1 MRQMRILVVEDEAT
15 NRDFLR
21 RSLED
26 NGYET
31 TLASTAQEA
40 EEAAK
45 SIALEGGVAI
55 DGVILDLM
63 LPDGD
68 GISLIRRMKAAGLSA
83 PVLILSAKRSVD
95 ERVFGLETGG
105 DDYLTKPYAIA
116 ELMAR
121 LRNMVRRTETHA
133 QEQKTVLRVQD
144 ITLDL
149 LRREARRGEQV
160 LELTTREFSL
170 LEFLCRNAG
179 RMVTRSMILDQVWG
193 MRIEPETNVVD
204 VHIYR
209 LRNKMERRGERPL
222 LRTIRGMGYVLQ
234 DR

>member
-45 SIALEGGVAI
+45 SSALEGGVAI

-121 LRNMVRRTETHA
+121 RS
-133 QEQKTVLRVQD
+133 
-144 ITLDL
+144 IL
-149 LRREARRGEQV
+149 LRSR
-160 LELTTREFSL
+160 
-170 LEFLCRNAG
+170 
-179 RMVTRSMILDQVWG
+179 
-193 MRIEPETNVVD
+193 
-204 VHIYR
+204 
-209 LRNKMERRGERPL
+209 
-222 LRTIRGMGYVLQ
+222 
-234 DR
+234 

>member
-1 MRQMRILVVEDEAT
+1 MRILVVEDEAT

-45 SIALEGGVAI
+45 SSALEGGVAI

-160 LELTTREFSL
+160 LELTTHEFSL

>member
-45 SIALEGGVAI
+45 SSALEGGVAI